1 MTRITGFSL
10 SILSKNLNPLDSC
23 GLFDRHWT
31 WAIILIFC
39 APFTALA
46 DSQIERG
53 FELARQYCSRC
64 HVIGDYNRMGGI
76 GNSPSFSWMVKS
88 VDWRE
93 RFQTFYTRR
102 PHPVFVR
109 VPGYARWSNVESY
122 YPPFKILLSEID
134 LITEYAGS
142 LQTAN

>member
-1 MTRITGFSL
+1 M

-122 YPPFKILLSEID
+122 YPPFEILLSEID

>member
-1 MTRITGFSL
+1 MTRIIGFGL
-10 SILSKNLNPLDSC
+10 STLSKSLK
-23 GLFDRHWT
+23 LFDSWNLFGRHRA

-39 APFTALA
+39 MPFSAFA

-76 GNSPSFSWMVKS
+76 GNSPSFAWMVKS

-93 RFQTFYTRR
+93 RFQTFYARR

-109 VPGYARWSNVESY
+109 VPGYARWSNVAPY
-122 YPPFKILLSEID
+122 YPPFEILLSEID

-142 LQTAN
+142 LQTTD

>member
-1 MTRITGFSL
+1 MTRIIGFSL
-10 SILSKNLNPLDSC
+10 STLSKSLKVFDSWS
-23 GLFDRHWT
+23 LFDRHRA

-39 APFTALA
+39 MSFTAFA

-76 GNSPSFSWMVKS
+76 GNSHSFASMVKS

-93 RFQTFYTRR
+93 RFQTFYARR

-109 VPGYARWSNVESY
+109 VPGYARWSNVEPY
-122 YPPFKILLSEID
+122 YPPFEILLSEID

-142 LQTAN
+142 LQTTD

>member
-1 MTRITGFSL
+1 MTKIIGFSL
-10 SILSKNLNPLDSC
+10 STLSQSLKFIDSWS
-23 GLFDRHWT
+23 LFDRHRA

-39 APFTALA
+39 MPFTAFA

-76 GNSPSFSWMVKS
+76 GNSPSFAWMVKS

-93 RFQTFYTRR
+93 RFQTFYARR

-109 VPGYARWSNVESY
+109 VSGYARWSNVEPY
-122 YPPFKILLSEID
+122 YPPFEILLSEID

-142 LQTAN
+142 LETTD

>member
-1 MTRITGFSL
+1 MTRILGFSL
-10 SILSKNLNPLDSC
+10 STLSKSLK
-23 GLFDRHWT
+23 LFDSWNLFGHHRA

-39 APFTALA
+39 MPFSAFA

-76 GNSPSFSWMVKS
+76 GNSPSFAWMVKS

-93 RFQTFYTRR
+93 RFQTFYARR

-109 VPGYARWSNVESY
+109 VPGYARWSNVEPY
-122 YPPFKILLSEID
+122 YPPFEILLSEID

-142 LQTAN
+142 LQTTD

>member
-1 MTRITGFSL
+1 MTQITGFSL

>member
-1 MTRITGFSL
+1 MTRIIGFSL
-10 SILSKNLNPLDSC
+10 LTLSKSLKVFDSWSLC
-23 GLFDRHWT
+23 DRHQA

-39 APFTALA
+39 IPFTAFA

-76 GNSPSFSWMVKS
+76 GNSPSFAWMVKNA
-88 VDWRE
+88 DWRE
-93 RFQTFYTRR
+93 RFQTFYARR

-109 VPGYARWSNVESY
+109 VPGYARWSNVEPY
-122 YPPFKILLSEID
+122 YPPFEILPSEID
-134 LITEYAGS
+134 LITEYASS
-142 LQTAN
+142 LQATD

>member
-1 MTRITGFSL
+1 MTRIIGFSL
-10 SILSKNLNPLDSC
+10 SILSKNQNSLDSC
-23 GLFDRHWT
+23 GFFDRHGT
-31 WAIILIFC
+31 WVIILIFC
-39 APFTALA
+39 APFTVLA

-76 GNSPSFSWMVKS
+76 GNSPSFTWMVKS

-93 RFQTFYTRR
+93 RFQTFYARR

-109 VPGYARWSNVESY
+109 VPGYARWSNVEPY
-122 YPPFKILLSEID
+122 YPPFEILLSEID

>member
-1 MTRITGFSL
+1 MTRIIGFSL
-10 SILSKNLNPLDSC
+10 STLTKSLN
-23 GLFDRHWT
+23 LFDSWSLFNRHWA

-39 APFTALA
+39 MPFPAFA

-64 HVIGDYNRMGGI
+64 HVIGEYNRMGGI

-88 VDWRE
+88 ADWRE
-93 RFQTFYTRR
+93 RFQTFYARR

-109 VPGYARWSNVESY
+109 VPGYARWSNVEPY
-122 YPPFKILLSEID
+122 YPPFEIRPSEID

-142 LQTAN
+142 LQTTD

>member
-1 MTRITGFSL
+1 MTRIIGFGL
-10 SILSKNLNPLDSC
+10 STLSKSLK
-23 GLFDRHWT
+23 LFDSWNLFGRHRT

-39 APFTALA
+39 MPFSAFA

-76 GNSPSFSWMVKS
+76 GNSPSFAWMVKS

-93 RFQTFYTRR
+93 RFQTFYARR

-109 VPGYARWSNVESY
+109 VPGYARWSNVAPY
-122 YPPFKILLSEID
+122 YPPFEILLSEID

-142 LQTAN
+142 LQTTD

>member
-1 MTRITGFSL
+1 MIRITGFSL
-10 SILSKNLNPLDSC
+10 SILSKSLNPLDAWS
-23 GLFDRHWT
+23 LFDRRWN
-31 WAIILIFC
+31 WVIMLLFC
-39 APFTALA
+39 TPFMVLA
-46 DSQIERG
+46 DSQTERG

-76 GNSPSFSWMVKS
+76 GNSPSFYWMVKS
-88 VDWRE
+88 TDWRE

-109 VPGYARWSNVESY
+109 VPGYARWSNVEPY
-122 YPPFKILLSEID
+122 YPPFEILLSEIE

-142 LQTAN
+142 LQQAD

>member
-1 MTRITGFSL
+1 MTRIIGFSL
-10 SILSKNLNPLDSC
+10 STLSKSLKFFGSWC
-23 GLFDRHWT
+23 LFDRHQG

-39 APFTALA
+39 MPFTAFA

-76 GNSPSFSWMVKS
+76 GNSPSFAWMVKS

-93 RFQTFYTRR
+93 RFQTFYARR

-109 VPGYARWSNVESY
+109 VPGYARWSNVAPY
-122 YPPFKILLSEID
+122 YPPFEILLSEID

-142 LQTAN
+142 LQTTD

>member
-53 FELARQYCSRC
+53 FELARQYCARC

-122 YPPFKILLSEID
+122 YPPFEILLSEID

>member
-122 YPPFKILLSEID
+122 YPPFEILLSEID

>member
-122 YPPFKILLSEID
+122 YPPFEILLSEID
-134 LITEYAGS
+134 LITEYASS

>member
-10 SILSKNLNPLDSC
+10 SILNKSLNPLDARS
-23 GLFDRHWT
+23 LFDRHWT
-31 WAIILIFC
+31 WAIIWLFC
-39 APFTALA
+39 TPSTILA
-46 DSQIERG
+46 DAQTEHG
-53 FELARQYCSRC
+53 FELAKQYCSRC

-88 VDWRE
+88 ADWRE

-109 VPGYARWSNVESY
+109 VPGYAPWSDVEPY
-122 YPPFKILLSEID
+122 YPPFEILLSEIE

-142 LQTAN
+142 LQSAD

>member
-1 MTRITGFSL
+1 MTQITGFSL

-122 YPPFKILLSEID
+122 YPPFEILLSEID

>member
-1 MTRITGFSL
+1 MTRIIGFSL
-10 SILSKNLNPLDSC
+10 SILSKNLNSLDSF
-23 GLFDRHWT
+23 GFFDRHGT
-31 WAIILIFC
+31 WAIILIFW
-39 APFTALA
+39 APFTVLA

-53 FELARQYCSRC
+53 FELARQHCSRC

-76 GNSPSFSWMVKS
+76 GNSPSFTWMVKS
-88 VDWRE
+88 ADWRE
-93 RFQTFYTRR
+93 RFQTFYARR

-109 VPGYARWSNVESY
+109 VPGYARWSNVEPY
-122 YPPFKILLSEID
+122 YPPFEILLSEID

>member
-53 FELARQYCSRC
+53 FELARQYCARC

-88 VDWRE
+88 ADWRE

>member
-1 MTRITGFSL
+1 MTRIIGFGL
-10 SILSKNLNPLDSC
+10 STLSKSLK
-23 GLFDRHWT
+23 LFDSWNLFGRHRA

-39 APFTALA
+39 MPFTAFA

-76 GNSPSFSWMVKS
+76 GNSPSFAWMVKS

-93 RFQTFYTRR
+93 RFQTFYARR

-109 VPGYARWSNVESY
+109 VPGYARWSNVAPY
-122 YPPFKILLSEID
+122 YPPFEILLSEID

-142 LQTAN
+142 LQTTD

>member
-1 MTRITGFSL
+1 L

-122 YPPFKILLSEID
+122 YPPFEILLSEID

>member
-1 MTRITGFSL
+1 MTKIIGFSL
-10 SILSKNLNPLDSC
+10 STLSKSLKFFGSWC
-23 GLFDRHWT
+23 LFDRHQG

-39 APFTALA
+39 MPFTAFA

-76 GNSPSFSWMVKS
+76 GNSPSFAWMVKS

-93 RFQTFYTRR
+93 RFQTFYARR

-109 VPGYARWSNVESY
+109 VPGYARWSNVEPY
-122 YPPFKILLSEID
+122 YPPFEILLSEID

-142 LQTAN
+142 LQTTD

>member
-1 MTRITGFSL
+1 MTRIIGFSL
-10 SILSKNLNPLDSC
+10 STLSKSLKFFGSWC
-23 GLFDRHWT
+23 LFDRHRA

-39 APFTALA
+39 MPFTAFA

-76 GNSPSFSWMVKS
+76 GNSPSFAWMVKS
-88 VDWRE
+88 ADWRE
-93 RFQTFYTRR
+93 RFQTFYARR

-109 VPGYARWSNVESY
+109 VPGYARWSNVEPY
-122 YPPFKILLSEID
+122 YPPFEILLSEID

-142 LQTAN
+142 LQTTD